1 MKTTTKE
8 LNMKELEM
16 DELAQVSGGNPII
29 IFGLLAVHFG
39 LLGYVMY
46 NELKD

>member
-1 MKTTTKE
+1 MNTNTKE
-8 LNMKELEM
+8 MNMKELNLG
-16 DELAQVSGGNPII
+16 ELEKVSGGHPII